1 MKSSI
6 FKRQPGTHQR
16 GFTIVELMVTVC
28 LAAILFGFAIP
39 SFRRMIV
46 NNRLVTQTNDLIG
59 AINYARSEA
68 ITQNTSVTFCRAAD
82 ETATTCVASTANWT
96 FWIVRNNGSA
106 TVSRRGGISTYTG
119 GIKVTSGLTG
129 DAMTYGSDGL
139 GRNGTTTTTLMG
151 AQTIV
156 VCSPNINFENIRTV
170 TPGAG
175 SRLSTVRTTGTC

>member
-1 MKSSI
+1 MTPNI
-6 FKRQPGTHQR
+6 LRRLPGTRQR

-28 LAAILFGFAIP
+28 LAAILFAFAIP
-39 SFRRMIV
+39 SFKQMMV
-46 NNRLVTQTNDLIG
+46 NSRLVTQTNDLIG

-68 ITQNTSVTFCRAAD
+68 ITQNTSVSFCRAAD
-82 ETATTCVASTANWT
+82 ETATTCAASTANWT

-106 TVSRRGGISTYTG
+106 TVSRRGGISTYGG
-119 GIKVTSGLTG
+119 GIKVTSGLTS

-151 AQTIV
+151 TQVIT
-156 VCSPNINFENIRTV
+156 VCSPNVSVENIRTV

-175 SRLSTVRTTGTC
+175 SRLTTTRTSGTC

>member
-1 MKSSI
+1 MTPSI
-6 FKRQPGTHQR
+6 YKRLNSTRQG
-16 GFTIVELMVTVC
+16 GFTIVELMITVC

-68 ITQNTSVTFCRAAD
+68 ITQNSSVTFCRAVD
-82 ETATTCVASTANWT
+82 ETATTCAASPANWT

-106 TVSRRGGISTYTG
+106 TVSRRGGISTYG
-119 GIKVTSGLTG
+119 NGIKVTSGLSS

-139 GRNGTTTTTLMG
+139 GRNGTNTTTLMG
-151 AQTIV
+151 TQVIT
-156 VCSPNINFENIRTV
+156 VCSPNINVENIRTV

-175 SRLSTVRTTGTC
+175 SRLTTTRTTGAC

>member
-1 MKSSI
+1 MTPRI
-6 FKRQPGTHQR
+6 FRRQPGTRQR

-68 ITQNTSVTFCRAAD
+68 ITQNTSVSFCRAAD
-82 ETATTCVASTANWT
+82 ETATACVGSTGNWT
-96 FWIVRNNGSA
+96 FWIVRNNGSNS
-106 TVSRRGGISTYTG
+106 VSRRGGISTYG
-119 GIKVTSGLTG
+119 NGIKVTSDLNS

-139 GRNGTTTTTLMG
+139 GRNGLTTTTLIG
-151 AQTIV
+151 TEVIT
-156 VCSPNINFENIRTV
+156 VCSPNINSENIRTV

-175 SRLSTVRTTGTC
+175 SRLTTTRTTGSC